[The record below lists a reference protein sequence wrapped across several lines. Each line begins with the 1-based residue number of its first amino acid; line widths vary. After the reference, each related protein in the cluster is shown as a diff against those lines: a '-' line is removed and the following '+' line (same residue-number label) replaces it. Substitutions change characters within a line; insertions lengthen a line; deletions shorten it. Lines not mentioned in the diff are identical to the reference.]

1 MTFFHDGCIIPTR
14 KEVLTMKNTIIINNA
29 LKYYTEDELL
39 NNNEFF
45 QEKLSR
51 ELGPIAYA
59 QMIERIRNK
68 HCMFK

>member
-1 MTFFHDGCIIPTR
+1 
-14 KEVLTMKNTIIINNA
+14 MKNTIIINNA

-39 NNNEFF
+39 NNNELF

-68 HCMFK
+68 HYMFK

>member
-1 MTFFHDGCIIPTR
+1 
-14 KEVLTMKNTIIINNA
+14 MKNTIIINNA

-39 NNNEFF
+39 NNSELF